1 MDNRFDGDAIN
12 FSLAIDNYVA
22 GAYKNLEPHKSVFSL
37 DEPFK
42 VSDNLAIPKPVIS
55 TISNFLDTP
64 LTEEDFDPVKISAM
78 SCIPEYS
85 DNFDNDCNRKEDRR
99 QDNRRLEA

>member
-1 MDNRFDGDAIN
+1 MDAIN

-37 DEPFK
+37 DEPYK
-42 VSDNLAIPKPVIS
+42 VSGNLSMPKPVIS

-64 LTEEDFDPVKISAM
+64 LTEEDFDPEKIAAM
-78 SCIPEYS
+78 ACIPEYIER
-85 DNFDNDCNRKEDRR
+85 NQDRR
-99 QDNRRLEA
+99 QNDRRV